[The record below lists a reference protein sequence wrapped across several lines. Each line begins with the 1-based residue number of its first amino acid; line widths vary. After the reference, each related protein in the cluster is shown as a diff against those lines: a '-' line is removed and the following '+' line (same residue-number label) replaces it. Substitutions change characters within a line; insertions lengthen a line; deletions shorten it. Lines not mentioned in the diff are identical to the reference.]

1 MGLKKNPNTMLKKIF
16 IKTFGCQMNEY
27 DSNRIADLLS
37 TIDYKRIEEVEKAD
51 CFIFNTC
58 HIREKAT
65 QKVYSDIGKIKKIL
79 RDKQS
84 KPLFVL
90 AGCVAQAESSMVF
103 EKSDF
108 VDIVVGPQA
117 YHKLPELIKNYQSNK
132 TKSFNTNLDVSDK
145 FDSLENYKNISSKVS
160 SFITIQEGC
169 DKFCKFCVVPYTR
182 GPEFSRCPDQIY
194 NEVQGLVDGGTRE
207 IILLGQNVSSY
218 KNKYTN
224 LSRLIEK
231 VASIKK
237 LERIRFTTSHPNDFD
252 EDLINAF
259 KYQDKLMP
267 QLHLPVQSGSN
278 KILESMNRKHTREF
292 YLKLIDKFRDIKKDI
307 EFSSDFIVGY
317 PGETEKDFEDTLDL
331 VDKVK
336 FSNSYSFVYSQ
347 RPGTPAVD
355 FDQIPKEVSA
365 NRLQILQNK
374 LFDLQ
379 RKFNDSKVNS
389 KTKVLVENITKKG
402 NQFFGRNEYMQP
414 VFIEGNKCTPG
425 QIEIIEVK
433 SSNRHNLW
441 GTVDSN

>member
-1 MGLKKNPNTMLKKIF
+1 
-16 IKTFGCQMNEY
+16 MNEY
-27 DSNRIADLLS
+27 DSNRIADLLQS
-37 TIDYKRIEEVEKAD
+37 IDLKRVDDEQLAD
-51 CFIFNTC
+51 YFIFNTC

-65 QKVYSDIGKIKKIL
+65 QKVYSDIGKIKKIF
-79 RDKQS
+79 RDKRS
-84 KPLFVL
+84 KPTFIL
-90 AGCVAQAESSMVF
+90 AGCVAQAESSVVF

-117 YHKLPELIKNYQSNK
+117 YHKLPGIIQEHDQNREKIC
-132 TKSFNTNLDVSDK
+132 NTDLDVSEK
-145 FDSLENYKNISSKVS
+145 FDTLNSYKNNFSKVS
-160 SFITIQEGC
+160 SFVTIQEGC

-182 GPEFSRCPDQIY
+182 GPEFSRSADTIIK
-194 NEVQGLVDGGTRE
+194 EVQNLVDYGTRE
-207 IILLGQNVSSY
+207 VVLLGQNVSAY
-218 KNKYTN
+218 QHEDFN
-224 LSRLIEK
+224 LAKLIK
-231 VASIKK
+231 QIATIAK

-252 EDLINAF
+252 EELINIF
-259 KYQDKLMP
+259 KYEPKLMP

-278 KILESMNRKHTREF
+278 KILELMNRKHTREF
-292 YLKLIDKFRDIKKDI
+292 YLDLISKFKSARSDI

-317 PGETEKDFEDTLDL
+317 PGETEEDFEQTISL
-331 VDKVK
+331 VEEVQ
-336 FSNSYSFVYSQ
+336 FSNSYSFIYSQ

-355 FDQIPKEVSA
+355 LDQISKPVAQK
-365 NRLQILQNK
+365 RLEKLQQV

-379 RKFNDSKVNS
+379 LKSNASKINQ
-389 KTKVLVENITKKG
+389 KTKVLIENMTSTA